1 LYFSCYSTVPGEKDH
16 QKLLSLTKGL
26 KRVFICND
34 NELNEAGIKGA
45 LRTAEALE
53 NEQIEARL
61 IILDRPNGIDKIDM
75 ADYMK
80 EHSLEDFKGLMG
92 SSVRLWQY
100 KLNKQVVSKGATIL
114 DRVRAYR
121 SFISIDLAGMPF
133 YEWEVFVNNEVAKKF
148 QLKAKDIKTAVSEI
162 TKERYH
168 ENKNE
173 IGNPEGEVPVE
184 KTEAE
189 DRSSNYPENIR
200 DSAYKILEEGDAF

>member
-1 LYFSCYSTVPGEKDH
+1 M
-16 QKLLSLTKGL
+16 
-26 KRVFICND
+26 
-34 NELNEAGIKGA
+34 NEAGIKGA